1 VSNIADLRRDYTQ
14 FGMLETD
21 VDRDPLRQFQDWF
34 DTSIAANIIEPNAMT
49 LATVTPD
56 GKPDARIV
64 LLKGLDARGFIF
76 YTNFLSRKGKE
87 LEVNPQATLVFL
99 WAELERQVRVEGVV
113 ERVSN
118 EEADVYFHSR
128 PLGSQLGA
136 WASNQSEII
145 SDRAYLEKRHEELAK
160 EYADREIPRPS
171 HWGGYRV
178 IPDSIEF
185 WQGRTSRLHDR
196 LRYDREGDDD
206 NWILRRLAP

>member
-1 VSNIADLRRDYTQ
+1 MSNIADLRRDYTQ
-14 FGMLETD
+14 FGMSETD
-21 VDRDPLRQFQDWF
+21 VDRDPLRQFQNWF
-34 DTSIAANIIEPNAMT
+34 DTSVAANILEPNAMT

-64 LLKGLDARGFIF
+64 LLKGLDARGFVF

-87 LEVNPQATLVFL
+87 LAVNPQATLVFL

-118 EEADVYFHSR
+118 EEADAYFHSR

-136 WASNQSEII
+136 WASTQSEII
-145 SDRAYLEKRHEELAK
+145 PDRAYLEERHQELAK

-178 IPDSIEF
+178 IPDGIEF

-196 LRYDREGDDD
+196 LRYDREGDD
-206 NWILRRLAP
+206 NWIVRRLAP

>member
-1 VSNIADLRRDYTQ
+1 MS
-14 FGMLETD
+14 ETD
-21 VDRDPLRQFQDWF
+21 VDRDPLRQFQNWF
-34 DTSIAANIIEPNAMT
+34 DTSVAANILEPNAMT

-64 LLKGLDARGFIF
+64 LLKGLDARGFVF

-87 LEVNPQATLVFL
+87 LAVNPQATLVFL

-118 EEADVYFHSR
+118 EEADAYFHSR

-136 WASNQSEII
+136 WASTQSEII
-145 SDRAYLEKRHEELAK
+145 PDRAYLEERHQELAK

-178 IPDSIEF
+178 IPDGIEF

-196 LRYDREGDDD
+196 LRYDREGDD
-206 NWILRRLAP
+206 NWIVRRLAP

>member
-1 VSNIADLRRDYTQ
+1 
-14 FGMLETD
+14 
-21 VDRDPLRQFQDWF
+21 LRQFQNWF
-34 DTSIAANIIEPNAMT
+34 DTSVAANILEPNAMT

-64 LLKGLDARGFIF
+64 LLKGLDARGFVF

-87 LEVNPQATLVFL
+87 LAVNPQATLVFL

-118 EEADVYFHSR
+118 EEADAYFHSR

-136 WASNQSEII
+136 WASTQSEII
-145 SDRAYLEKRHEELAK
+145 PDRAYLEERHQELAK

-178 IPDSIEF
+178 IPDGIEF

-196 LRYDREGDDD
+196 LRYDREGDD
-206 NWILRRLAP
+206 NWIVRRLAP

>member
-14 FGMLETD
+14 FGMSETD
-21 VDRDPLRQFQDWF
+21 VDRDPLRQFQNWF
-34 DTSIAANIIEPNAMT
+34 DTSVAANILEPNAMT

-64 LLKGLDARGFIF
+64 LLKGLDARGFVF

-87 LEVNPQATLVFL
+87 LAVNPQATLVFL

-118 EEADVYFHSR
+118 EEADAYFHSR

-136 WASNQSEII
+136 WASTQSEII
-145 SDRAYLEKRHEELAK
+145 PDRAYLEERHQELAK

-178 IPDSIEF
+178 IPDGIEF

-196 LRYDREGDDD
+196 LRYDREGDD
-206 NWILRRLAP
+206 NWIVRRLAP